1 MPSSLVI
8 DYRYC
13 QNTYVQVHSR
23 HRWYNLII
31 HTRRIIC
38 CFPHHITVVRGS
50 VMWGQGVYGAQ
61 ILVWVHKF
69 TFKIVLGVIFSHRLL
84 LLLNIQIEKS
94 LIRVLFEYSNTIEW
108 QYKKQVTNTKEWQF
122 WPPIFK
128 ASATP
133 DCSVL
138 FMHSLFF
145 PFCGKLGLE
154 SCINP
159 RDYSD
164 VTYMPVFG
172 NMAISCYHDSP
183 FSNSP

>member
-1 MPSSLVI
+1 MAHKFWFGCTNL
-8 DYRYC
+8 
-13 QNTYVQVHSR
+13 HSR
-23 HRWYNLII
+23 LFW
-31 HTRRIIC
+31 
-38 CFPHHITVVRGS
+38 
-50 VMWGQGVYGAQ
+50 
-61 ILVWVHKF
+61 
-69 TFKIVLGVIFSHRLL
+69 GVIFSHRLL

-128 ASATP
+128 ASATS

-172 NMAISCYHDSP
+172 TWRFRVIMIAHSLIAHSP
-183 FSNSP
+183 IWSVLCVQTPLRFFKKWILKKS